1 MPEVKVLFAVL
12 EDYIHQQTIDEALY
26 GYYEHQY
33 IRRFPDID
41 DWDHFINQYYIDYD
55 VGHLRDM
62 AHFIVMDAYRKQLE
76 ELEITLYG
84 IHKVLAL
91 SEEQEH
97 DVEHI
102 LDQYEETQQARRVV
116 GSRLEGLHNKIVAR
130 QKELEESAKIKSE
143 EQREE
148 EPPVVVVEPR
158 LSTRRRLTKAIKR
171 KFQRIRVSYL
181 MSFSYRSTRRVLLDF
196 ISLFRDPPPP

>member
-1 MPEVKVLFAVL
+1 
-12 EDYIHQQTIDEALY
+12 
-26 GYYEHQY
+26 
-33 IRRFPDID
+33 
-41 DWDHFINQYYIDYD
+41 
-55 VGHLRDM
+55 M
-62 AHFIVMDAYRKQLE
+62 AQFIVMDAYRKQLE

-130 QKELEESAKIKSE
+130 QKELEEAAKIKSE
-143 EQREE
+143 EQQE

-158 LSTRRRLTKAIKR
+158 LSTRRRLTKAIKN

-181 MSFSYRSTRRVLLDF
+181 MSFSFRP
-196 ISLFRDPPPP
+196 SLSYHIINL

>member
-1 MPEVKVLFAVL
+1 MFFYLQVLFAVL
-12 EDYIHQQTIDEALY
+12 EDYIHQQSFDEAIY

-55 VGHLRDM
+55 VEHLRDM

-91 SEEQEH
+91 SEEEH

-102 LDQYEETQQARRVV
+102 LAQYEETQQARRVV

-130 QKELEESAKIKSE
+130 QKELEEAAKIKSE

-148 EPPVVVVEPR
+148 PPVVVVVPR
-158 LSTRRRLTKAIKR
+158 LSTRRRLTKAIKK
-171 KFQRIRVSYL
+171 KFQRIR
-181 MSFSYRSTRRVLLDF
+181 RSTRRVLHNF